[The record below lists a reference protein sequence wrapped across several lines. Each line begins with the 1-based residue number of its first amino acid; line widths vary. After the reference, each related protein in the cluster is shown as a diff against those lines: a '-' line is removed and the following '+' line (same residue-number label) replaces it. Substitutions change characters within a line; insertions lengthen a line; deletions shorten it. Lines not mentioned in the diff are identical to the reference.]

1 LKQSD
6 LDNSNAL
13 TNHQHI
19 KPEDRI
25 MITNEQ
31 LMTEVR
37 EANMSYLMLAQHMLR
52 EDRDQAMYR
61 LGLSEEV
68 ADMIAALT
76 PGQLLKI
83 ANSNM
88 LMCRFRFDDDV
99 VWGLLLSHGKQKQA
113 NDAINANAI
122 HAGILMASHSAK
134 AERLAA

>member
-1 LKQSD
+1 
-6 LDNSNAL
+6 
-13 TNHQHI
+13 
-19 KPEDRI
+19 

-61 LGLSEEV
+61 LGLTEDV
-68 ADMIAALT
+68 AEMIAALT

-99 VWGLLLSHGKQKQA
+99 VWDLLLSHGKARTA
-113 NDAINANAI
+113 NDGVNANAI
-122 HAGILMASHSAK
+122 HAGILMASHASK
-134 AERLAA
+134 VERAVA

>member
-1 LKQSD
+1 
-6 LDNSNAL
+6 
-13 TNHQHI
+13 
-19 KPEDRI
+19 

-61 LGLSEEV
+61 LGLTEEV
-68 ADMIAALT
+68 ADMITALT

-99 VWGLLLSHGKQKQA
+99 VWSLLLSHGKSKQM
-113 NDAINANAI
+113 NDGVNASAV
-122 HAGILMASHSAK
+122 HAGILMASHAAK
-134 AERLAA
+134 AERAVSAAA